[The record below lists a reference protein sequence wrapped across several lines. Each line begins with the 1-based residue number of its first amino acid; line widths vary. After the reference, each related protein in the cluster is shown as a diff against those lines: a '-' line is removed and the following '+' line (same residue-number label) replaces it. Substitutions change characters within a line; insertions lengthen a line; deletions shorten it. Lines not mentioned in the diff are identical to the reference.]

1 VISGSVLNGRKAE
14 GWAAFLGRYHNQV
27 SVIEEGRERE
37 FMGWIVPS
45 AKKFS
50 FLNVLLSSLPKE
62 RGRKFPLH
70 SSKYGSPRAI
80 VPIGAYED
88 VMPLDVLPTQL
99 LKALVTGDSDLAQS
113 LGCLELDE
121 EDLALCTFV
130 DPGKHDF
137 GIALRQ
143 NLTQIEKEG

>member
-1 VISGSVLNGRKAE
+1 MAESGTINKIEISINATDVAVTSGEKLTLVGQDFNLDGA
-14 GWAAFLGRYHNQV
+14 LCL
-27 SVIEEGRERE
+27 RE
-37 FMGWIVPS
+37 
-45 AKKFS
+45 
-50 FLNVLLSSLPKE
+50 
-62 RGRKFPLH
+62 
-70 SSKYGSPRAI
+70 
-80 VPIGAYED
+80 
-88 VMPLDVLPTQL
+88 
-99 LKALVTGDSDLAQS
+99 LVTGDTDLAQS